1 MHRAAAPSYEL
12 TILRDDTMQL
22 VHDSHASSKAYSNSG
37 VIHHM
42 FHFGNSD
49 ILSHPRLRASPQ
61 SSRLQDPSFSFSR
74 SPPVHFPSMI
84 RLLFA
89 LGVLLPVCLL
99 LVASSHLVWLWG
111 HEQARLPLLATSLH
125 GWRWL
130 RRRRYL
136 AFSPQS
142 GYSDVL
148 QPAILFSAFREIS
161 LAMRDHC

>member
-1 MHRAAAPSYEL
+1 
-12 TILRDDTMQL
+12 MQL
-22 VHDSHASSKAYSNSG
+22 VHDNHASSKAYSNSG

-61 SSRLQDPSFSFSR
+61 PSRLSR
-74 SPPVHFPSMI
+74 PF
-84 RLLFA
+84 FF
-89 LGVLLPVCLL
+89 LLPKPTSPFPKHGSAAIRAWRSAGHGPL
-99 LVASSHLVWLWG
+99 ASGPSHLVWLWG
-111 HEQARLPLLATSLH
+111 HEQARLPLLTISPH

-130 RRRRYL
+130 GRRRYL

-148 QPAILFSAFREIS
+148 QPAISFSVFGKIS
-161 LAMRDHC
+161 LGPLLTSGGYTTTRSFYLP